1 MNTKIVVSPIDHRF
15 VEAADRAEIEAM
27 FHHNPRSFARDKR
40 SLDET
45 IDSPLGELFSLQHLA
60 TWRTQK

>member
-1 MNTKIVVSPIDHRF
+1 MKTKIVVSPIDHRF

-27 FHHNPRSFARDKR
+27 FRHNPRSYARDKR

-45 IDSPLGELFSLQHLA
+45 VDSPLGELFAIHHA
-60 TWRTQK
+60 TNWRGAR

>member
-1 MNTKIVVSPIDHRF
+1 MKTKTIVRPIDHRF
-15 VEAADRAEIEAM
+15 VEAADRAEIEAL

-45 IDSPLGELFSLQHLA
+45 VDSPLGEMFALTRRAS
-60 TWRTQK
+60 R

>member
-45 IDSPLGELFSLQHLA
+45 VDSPLGEMFALQRVA
-60 TWRTQK
+60 NWRTQK